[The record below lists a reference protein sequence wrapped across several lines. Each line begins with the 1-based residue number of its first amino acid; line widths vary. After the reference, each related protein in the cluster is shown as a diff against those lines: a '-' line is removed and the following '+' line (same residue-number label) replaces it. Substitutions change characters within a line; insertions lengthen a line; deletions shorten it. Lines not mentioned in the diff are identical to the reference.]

1 LPDEL
6 PSVEMTL
13 RTLTAALKALETAR
27 LEKCEVLRLWDIIA
41 GANVYKELL
50 ADYIYPCSIQS

>member
-1 LPDEL
+1 
-6 PSVEMTL
+6 MTL

-27 LEKCEVLRLWDIIA
+27 LEKCEVSRLWGIIA

-50 ADYIYPCSIQS
+50 ADYIYPYSIQS